1 MNWLDRAIFGNI
13 GRSSEQDSVAM
24 TGKSWMN
31 LVLLP
36 VREMLK
42 TVLLTNLKT
51 VLLTNDDLRR
61 PAAEEFIKKSHA
73 ARDNSDEI
81 LCVVFSATSAGPVLH
96 RAKNLGK

>member
-1 MNWLDRAIFGNI
+1 
-13 GRSSEQDSVAM
+13 M

-36 VREMLK
+36 VREM
-42 TVLLTNLKT
+42 LKT

-81 LCVVFSATSAGPVLH
+81 LCVVFSATSAGPVLR
-96 RAKNLGK
+96 RAKNLAKGTTIFYAPPLWR